1 MKLKDLKISQ
11 KLWISYSVLILI
23 ILVIGVVSYL
33 RMASLTDY
41 LTNIKNN
48 RLPDLNEFAIMNTER
63 MIIRSQTLEVFQF
76 INTQNAQNEYI
87 RILDEREKAWRAIET
102 IWTNLLER
110 KRETETGR
118 LLIEQLKVEYQDW
131 RKIYVEIDAVIK
143 ELSKTDDSKIK
154 NELYSKYTDLYTKMV
169 PISNKM
175 GATFIKALEHN
186 RDNTFTL
193 IDDKTKAA
201 INTSYKMAFIMILL
215 LLIAVFIVNSI
226 KNTITKPLFKN
237 VSLVEE
243 IANGNLIVA
252 FDISQ
257 KDEVGILANALKNM
271 VEKLKEIIGNV
282 VTGADNIALA
292 SQQMSSTSQE
302 LSQGANEQ
310 ASSVEEVSSTME
322 QMTSNIEQNSL
333 NSTQTEKIST
343 MALEGMKVVADRA
356 EQAVGANRVIADKIK
371 IINDIAFQTNIL
383 ALNAAVEAARAGEH
397 GKGFAVVAAE
407 VRKLAERSKV
417 AADEIVTLS
426 SKSLGLSEETGKK
439 MVDLMPEIEKTTRM
453 VQEIAAASA
462 EQANGATQVN
472 SAVQQLNTVTQQN
485 AAASEELSTGAEEL
499 ASQAEQLKDLISFFK
514 VENVGIKH
522 TSTRK
527 TEKVGKHV
535 ETHTRQTPVKPAA
548 KKTTGFDFQLKDQ
561 DDKNYE
567 NY

>member
-1 MKLKDLKISQ
+1 MKNLKIRQ
-11 KLWISYSVLILI
+11 KLILSFFIVIMLFVLVSVYQLIQQNNLANIQNEGAMRAEGLSSAEEAAANGFKFYRVIADAEINRDLSATIKNWEEIKREASEDFENLSKIVDTDAERNLFKQSKEITNSIISTFENEMLPLLKNNAPIESLQGIDNQIDELINKLQI
-23 ILVIGVVSYL
+23 PVSEILTSLESENKAGDLAFDSTTQKVMVVSIIINLLAIAIAIIFTFILV
-33 RMASLTDY
+33 
-41 LTNIKNN
+41 N
-48 RLPDLNEFAIMNTER
+48 
-63 MIIRSQTLEVFQF
+63 
-76 INTQNAQNEYI
+76 
-87 RILDEREKAWRAIET
+87 
-102 IWTNLLER
+102 
-110 KRETETGR
+110 
-118 LLIEQLKVEYQDW
+118 
-131 RKIYVEIDAVIK
+131 
-143 ELSKTDDSKIK
+143 
-154 NELYSKYTDLYTKMV
+154 
-169 PISNKM
+169 
-175 GATFIKALEHN
+175 
-186 RDNTFTL
+186 
-193 IDDKTKAA
+193 
-201 INTSYKMAFIMILL
+201 
-215 LLIAVFIVNSI
+215 LIA
-226 KNTITKPLFKN
+226 KPLVLGVNFAK
-237 VSLVEE
+237 E
-243 IANGNLIVA
+243 ISEGNLMAKLEIN
-252 FDISQ
+252 Q
-257 KDEVGILANALKNM
+257 KDEVGILADALQNM
-271 VEKLKEIIGNV
+271 VEKLKDIIGNV
-282 VTGADNIALA
+282 VSGADNIASA

-548 KKTTGFDFQLKDQ
+548 KKTTGFDFHLKDQ
-561 DDKNYE
+561 DDKNFE
-567 NY
+567 NF